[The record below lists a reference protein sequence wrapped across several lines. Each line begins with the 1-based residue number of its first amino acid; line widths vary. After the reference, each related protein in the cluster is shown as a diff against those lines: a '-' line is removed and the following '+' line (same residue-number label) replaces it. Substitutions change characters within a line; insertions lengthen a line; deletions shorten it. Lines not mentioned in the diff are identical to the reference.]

1 MTINDERLDCL
12 VAGDANVDLIVNG
25 APDVEYNAE
34 KLAHEM
40 ELTLGGSSSITAYNL
55 ARLGVKTGF
64 LGVVGKDLFGDFVVN
79 SLASANVNVD
89 ALHRDA
95 RDKTGLTIWL
105 SQDMRRAGITYPGTI
120 ASLCSA
126 HFKREHLQR
135 ARHLHVGHYFLLTRF
150 HPDAAAVFRQA
161 RELGITTSLDCNYDP
176 ANQWDSHI
184 HDVLRYTDIFF
195 PNEEEACRLTG
206 SRSAEAA
213 AIQLGKLAG
222 TIAVKR
228 GAEGVLVYSNGSCF
242 HQTAPAVDVVD
253 TTGAGDSFNAGYLS
267 QFLKSKNAHIC
278 ADAGLAAAARC
289 ISRVGGT
296 TAFEWKRNESI
307 R

>member
-1 MTINDERLDCL
+1 MCISDERLDCL
-12 VAGDANVDLIVNG
+12 VAGDANVDLIVKG

-34 KLAHEM
+34 KLAQGM

-64 LGVVGKDLFGDFVVN
+64 LGVVGSDLFGDFVVN
-79 SLASANVNVD
+79 ALASANINVV
-89 ALHRDA
+89 ALHRDP
-95 RDKTGLTIWL
+95 REKTGITIWL

-120 ASLCSA
+120 ASLCAA

-135 ARHLHVGHYFLLTRF
+135 ARHLHVGHYFLLTRL

-161 RELGITTSLDCNYDP
+161 KELGMTTSLDCNYDP
-176 ANQWDSHI
+176 ANEWDSHI

-206 SRSAEAA
+206 SRSADEA

-222 TIAVKR
+222 TVAVKL
-228 GAEGVLVYSNGSCF
+228 GVEGVLVYSNGSCF
-242 HQTAPAVDVVD
+242 RLRAPAVDVAD

-267 QFLKSKNAHIC
+267 EFLKGNDAHVC

-296 TAFEWKRNESI
+296 TAFE
-307 R
+307 